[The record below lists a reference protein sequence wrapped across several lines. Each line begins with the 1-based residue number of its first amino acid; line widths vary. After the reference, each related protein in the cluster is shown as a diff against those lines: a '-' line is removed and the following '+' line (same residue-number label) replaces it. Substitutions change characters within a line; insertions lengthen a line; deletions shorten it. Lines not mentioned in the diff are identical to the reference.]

1 MSGKHV
7 KRALGVGA
15 TCDDPGCDLCQ
26 STEAAED
33 KAEAREEKR
42 NAKAEEKAS

>member
-1 MSGKHV
+1 MSDKV

-15 TCDDPGCDLCQ
+15 ACDDPGCELCTA
-26 STEAAED
+26 TEAAEE